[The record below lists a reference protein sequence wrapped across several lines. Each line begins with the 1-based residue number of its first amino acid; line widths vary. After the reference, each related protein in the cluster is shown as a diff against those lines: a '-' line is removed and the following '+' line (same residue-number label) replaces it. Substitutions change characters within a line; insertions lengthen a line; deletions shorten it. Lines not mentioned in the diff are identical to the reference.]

1 MKKTLLLN
9 LLILLGINTVFAQNQ
24 TIKDLY
30 FDYTQVRMDDSKDAV
45 TIETA
50 LSLLNRSSE
59 LSEKQIANVS
69 FHLGSIYE
77 TAGTPEKAVPL
88 YENVI
93 RLVPGYYVTY
103 RALGYINLKKCNVL
117 GQKVTESA
125 KLKDA
130 TLNAESFKT
139 YKIQVLKT
147 IACFE
152 KSEACEADERT
163 HDILVSLYKSI
174 KDTTSLANLTTRL
187 AELGKDCVSLLEDE

>member
-9 LLILLGINTVFAQNQ
+9 LLIIYGVSSSFAQNQ
-24 TIKDLY
+24 NVKDLY
-30 FDYTQVRMDDSKDAV
+30 FDYTQTRMDDSKNPA
-45 TIETA
+45 TTETA

-59 LSEKQIANVS
+59 LNEKQIANIS
-69 FHLGSIYE
+69 FHLGRIYE
-77 TAGTPEKAVPL
+77 AAGSPEKAIPL

-117 GQKVTESA
+117 GQKVAESA

-130 TLNAESFKT
+130 VLNNESYKA

-147 IACFE
+147 IALFE

-163 HDILVSLYKSI
+163 HDILATLYKSI
-174 KDTTSLANLTTRL
+174 KDTTSLASLPARL
-187 AELGKDCVSLLEDE
+187 NVLGKDCISLLEDE